1 MFSIDS
7 SLLEKAGVKYSDSD
21 INVLRKVYTFTADIK
36 AESDA
41 KIKSIVDNLHELDP
55 NDKGFKRKFDQKV
68 KELNKALP
76 LSVRNELSQYLSRRT
91 LVLQLM
97 EQAIKGQLD
106 IQKIESKTKK
116 KTKNKEQ
123 KTARRYFS

>member
-1 MFSIDS
+1 M
-7 SLLEKAGVKYSDSD
+7 
-21 INVLRKVYTFTADIK
+21 
-36 AESDA
+36 
-41 KIKSIVDNLHELDP
+41 DNLHALDP

-68 KELNKALP
+68 KELNEALP

-106 IQKIESKTKK
+106 VQKQNLKQRKK
-116 KTKNKEQ
+116 Q
-123 KTARRYFS
+123 KAKDNQKAFS

>member
-41 KIKSIVDNLHELDP
+41 KL
-55 NDKGFKRKFDQKV
+55 
-68 KELNKALP
+68 KA
-76 LSVRNELSQYLSRRT
+76 
-91 LVLQLM
+91 
-97 EQAIKGQLD
+97 
-106 IQKIESKTKK
+106 
-116 KTKNKEQ
+116 
-123 KTARRYFS
+123 

>member
-1 MFSIDS
+1 M
-7 SLLEKAGVKYSDSD
+7 
-21 INVLRKVYTFTADIK
+21 
-36 AESDA
+36 
-41 KIKSIVDNLHELDP
+41 DNLHELDP

-106 IQKIESKTKK
+106 IQKIESK
-116 KTKNKEQ
+116 
-123 KTARRYFS
+123 RYFS